1 MDVSSVRDL
10 FFLKAISNL
19 LFLNIADTK
28 TRSLVYQSNNTPR
41 LCVLRIWFSRSDT
54 LSGKTILII
63 AVPSMPRQ
71 WLQSF

>member
-10 FFLKAISNL
+10 FFPESYIKSA
-19 LFLNIADTK
+19 FLNTADTK